1 MADCSDRTL
10 KDHDF
15 MEVLWQNLHSGK
27 SNESRDHGGKS
38 GNFFKK
44 SGKKGV
50 WVM

>member
-1 MADCSDRTL
+1 MADCSARTL

-15 MEVLWQNLHSGK
+15 MAVLWQNLHSGN
-27 SNESRDHGGKS
+27 SDESSDHGGKS